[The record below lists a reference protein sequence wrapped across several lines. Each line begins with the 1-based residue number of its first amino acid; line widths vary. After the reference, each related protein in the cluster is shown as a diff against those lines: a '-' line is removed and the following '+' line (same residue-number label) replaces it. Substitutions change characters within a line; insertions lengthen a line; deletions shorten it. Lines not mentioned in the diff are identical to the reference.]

1 MSHQDAGGFRYPL
14 WRLAFL
20 FVGLVLP
27 VAVAV
32 ALNAGWPLPVTIVV
46 TALPVLALVALF
58 VGFFRTTRRQRAA
71 TDSPAA
77 ATGRVPGAVAGQT
90 SPAPA
95 QRLDPRRQLV
105 AAAACAIAAVVFG
118 LRVGG
123 SAAVIFAVLALAFV
137 GFAVWIGRINR
148 RT

>member
-1 MSHQDAGGFRYPL
+1 MSHQDARGFRYPL

-27 VAVAV
+27 VAVAL

-58 VGFFRTTRRQRAA
+58 VAFFRTTRRQRAV

-77 ATGRVPGAVAGQT
+77 ATGPGAVAGQT

-105 AAAACAIAAVVFG
+105 AAAACAVAAVVFG
-118 LRVGG
+118 FRVGG